1 MIHRSAVKKSLFA
14 SKSVRGFVAVLT
26 GIVSTVALG
35 GPSTRA
41 WEGGNTAPLATLADA
56 TGLYEPEE
64 ITIHNDVMYVVN
76 YRGRSVRA
84 YPSNWT
90 DLNTAP
96 IKTLQGTAT
105 GLRWPTGI
113 AFHNNEMYITDQ
125 GVGLSDPKVLV
136 FAADW
141 ASGDTAPIRTLSGGA
156 TGLNRPSGIAIHDN
170 AMYITNSD
178 GNSVT
183 VYSPTASGNTAPIR
197 TLSGGATGLSKPSG
211 IAIHD
216 DGTGAR
222 MYITNEGD
230 FDNYATND
238 SVTAYSPTASGNTA
252 PVRTL
257 SGFRSPRAIAFG
269 KQNNCDFMF
278 VAHAPPIARVDAYAA
293 NWASQVNVPTSS
305 AKTLNANKSLLGFS
319 NGIAVDA
326 SCQMYVTNGY
336 WDTVTKYANNPWSNQ
351 VEQSPIRVLGQ
362 TRPDSVAVDAS
373 GRMYVLHG
381 NSNTIKVYDS
391 NWTSGNTT
399 PIRTIFGPST
409 GLDLPTAIAVHNDV
423 IYVVNTATYAV
434 TVYDA
439 TKSGDAQPNKTL
451 PLPQTATGIAF
462 NRGEMFI
469 LGYKESL
476 SGSVVNVYDADWTN
490 WVTGNSNVNV
500 RRSLNLSLPI
510 WEQKGIAFDSN
521 NQMYVLSSNN
531 AGGVVDVYPANWMN
545 PNTLP
550 IKTLSGANNGLW
562 TARGIAFDS
571 KDQMYVTNNSNSS
584 ANGSV
589 MVYAADWVGGSTAPI
604 KTLIGTQ
611 LDNKTGIGE
620 PYGIAFDSNDRMYV
634 TNWTDFNVLPRSPHS
649 VTMYGDRP
657 SVAVPVWRATLDP
670 NGGTCRDGST
680 DHTRTWTS
688 VFVGFRYLPAA
699 TECTRPG
706 HTFSGWARTSSPTTV
721 ANLPL
726 LIDPS
731 DGAKRYFTAE
741 NIDVVAVWTAQ
752 PKPPTPPQVFGVG
765 DFFCTRCTAVWLLW
779 PDAPDAPSDTTY
791 TITADHSGDPIR
803 FRFGTWNIAVFTGLT
818 PGSTHTYSV
827 TTTRVAETSSP
838 ANVTVVLRG

>member
-1 MIHRSAVKKSLFA
+1 MIHRWAVKKSLFA

-26 GIVSTVALG
+26 GIVSTVTLG
-35 GPSTRA
+35 SLATRA

-56 TGLYEPEE
+56 TGLYEPEA

-76 YRGRSVRA
+76 FRGRSVRA

-113 AFHNNEMYITDQ
+113 AFHNDEMYITDE
-125 GVGLSDPKVLV
+125 GLGNSDPKVLV
-136 FAADW
+136 FTANW

-156 TGLNRPSGIAIHDN
+156 TGLNRPSDIAFHDN
-170 AMYITNSD
+170 EMYITNSD

-197 TLSGGATGLSKPSG
+197 TFTNGLSKPSG
-211 IAIHD
+211 IAFHD
-216 DGTGAR
+216 DGTGTR
-222 MYITNEGD
+222 MYITNEGPD
-230 FDNYATND
+230 DGFAAND
-238 SVTAYSPTASGNTA
+238 TVTVYSPTASDNPA

-269 KQNNCDFMF
+269 KHNNCNFMF
-278 VAHAPPIARVDAYAA
+278 VAHAPPMSRVDAYAA
-293 NWASQVNVPTSS
+293 NWASQVTVPTSS
-305 AKTLNANKSLLGFS
+305 AKTLNDNKSLLGWS

-336 WDTVTKYANNPWSNQ
+336 WDTVTKYANNPWGNR
-351 VEQSPIRVLGQ
+351 VEQIPIRVLGQ

-373 GRMYVLHG
+373 GRMYVLYG

-409 GLDLPTAIAVHNDV
+409 GLDLPTAIAVRNDV

-439 TKSGDAQPNKTL
+439 TKSGDAPPNKTL

-462 NRGEMFI
+462 NDGEMFI

-476 SGSVVNVYDADWTN
+476 SGSVVNVYDADWTT
-490 WVTGNSNVNV
+490 WVAGNSNVNV

-521 NQMYVLSSNN
+521 DRMYVLSSDHTR
-531 AGGVVDVYPANWMN
+531 GVVDVYPANWTN
-545 PNTLP
+545 PNILP
-550 IKTLSGANNGLW
+550 IKTLSGANNGLR

-571 KDQMYVTNNSNSS
+571 KDQMYVTNEAS

-589 MVYAADWVGGSTAPI
+589 MVYAADWVGGNTAPI
-604 KTLIGTQ
+604 KTLVGTQ
-611 LDNKTGIGE
+611 LDNKTGLGE

-634 TNWTDFNVLPRSPHS
+634 TNWIDFDVLPRPPHS

-657 SVAVPVWRATLDP
+657 SASAPSAVATPSPIAITLDTS
-670 NGGTCRDGST
+670 GGSCGAA
-680 DHTRTWTS
+680 TS
-688 VFVGFRYLPAA
+688 GTSIGYRYLPAA

-706 HTFSGWARTSSPTTV
+706 YTFSGWARTSSPTV
-721 ANLPL
+721 SLDLPL
-726 LIDPS
+726 LVDPR
-731 DGAKRYFTAE
+731 DGVRRYF
-741 NIDVVAVWTAQ
+741 VASSLDLVAIWTAQ
-752 PKPPTPPQVFGVG
+752 PQPPTAPQVFGVG

-779 PDAPDAPSDTTY
+779 PDSPDVPSDATY
-791 TITADHSGDPIR
+791 TITADHLGDPIR
-803 FRFGTWNIAVFTGLT
+803 FRFGTWNIAIFTGLS
-818 PGSTHTYSV
+818 PRSIHTYDIR
-827 TTTRVAETSSP
+827 TTIDNTTSAP
-838 ANVTVVLRG
+838 ARVTVTLGR